1 VTLPPAVALLGRT
14 SERDDTAEG
23 ARELGEL
30 LGARMVGE
38 VEPPR
43 VARWDEDLPAA
54 EPMLCAAREEVE
66 AGTRVFVAGH
76 CNLAIAT
83 LPTLAEAHP
92 GLRVAWFDA
101 HPDLNTPET
110 SASGFLGGMP
120 LAAACGIWDAG
131 FRPTHPSLDPGR
143 VHLVG
148 ARDIDPGEREHIERF
163 GVNVGPPSEGPVF
176 VHLDLDVLD
185 PSLMPAAFGVEGGWT
200 WEQLDEA
207 LLALP
212 DLIGIEVT
220 GCAPGHAARV
230 ADTLAR
236 L

>member
-1 VTLPPAVALLGRT
+1 MSLGPAVGLLGRT

-38 VEPPR
+38 VQPPR
-43 VARWDEDLPAA
+43 VGRWDEDLETARPVL
-54 EPMLCAAREEVE
+54 EAARAEAE

-83 LPTLAEAHP
+83 LPALAVDHP
-92 GLRVAWFDA
+92 GLRVAWLDA

-120 LAAACGIWDAG
+120 LAAACGLWDTG
-131 FRPTHPSLDPGR
+131 FPSGLDPAH

-148 ARDIDPGEREHIERF
+148 ARDVDPGEREHIDRF
-163 GVNVGPPSEGPVF
+163 GVHESPPTEGPVF

-185 PSLMPAAFGVEGGWT
+185 PSLMPAAFGVDGGWT

-212 DLIGIEVT
+212 DLVGIEVT

>member
-1 VTLPPAVALLGRT
+1 MEGAVALLGRT

-83 LPTLAEAHP
+83 LPTL
-92 GLRVAWFDA
+92 
-101 HPDLNTPET
+101 
-110 SASGFLGGMP
+110 
-120 LAAACGIWDAG
+120 
-131 FRPTHPSLDPGR
+131 
-143 VHLVG
+143 
-148 ARDIDPGEREHIERF
+148 
-163 GVNVGPPSEGPVF
+163 
-176 VHLDLDVLD
+176 
-185 PSLMPAAFGVEGGWT
+185 
-200 WEQLDEA
+200 DEA

-220 GCAPGHAARV
+220 GCASGHAARV
-230 ADTLAR
+230 ADTLAK